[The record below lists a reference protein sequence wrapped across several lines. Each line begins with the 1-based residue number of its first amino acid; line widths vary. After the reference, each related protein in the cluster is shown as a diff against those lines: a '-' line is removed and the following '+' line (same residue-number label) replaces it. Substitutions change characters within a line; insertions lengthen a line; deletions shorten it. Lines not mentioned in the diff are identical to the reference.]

1 MSKLILQRVT
11 RSIIPAKTSTGQAA
25 NGLSSINNLLAIGA
39 ILALLII
46 GALFK

>member
-1 MSKLILQRVT
+1 MSKPILQSVT
-11 RSIIPAKTSTGQAA
+11 RKIEPVKTSTGQTT
-25 NGLSSINNLLAIGA
+25 GLTSVNNLLAIGA